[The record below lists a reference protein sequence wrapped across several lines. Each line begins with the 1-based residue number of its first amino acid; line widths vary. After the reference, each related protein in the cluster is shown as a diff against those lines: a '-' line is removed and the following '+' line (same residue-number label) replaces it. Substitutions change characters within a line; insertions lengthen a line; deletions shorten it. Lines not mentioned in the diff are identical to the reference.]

1 MEPWVHLF
9 YHPTLSYILI
19 EDREVNINTV
29 EAQEYLKFKLA
40 LIVQDFSIFYNL
52 SIKKSIEMVG
62 FYLEHIMK

>member
-9 YHPTLSYILI
+9 YHPTLSYIQI

-40 LIVQDFSIFYNL
+40 LIV
-52 SIKKSIEMVG
+52 
-62 FYLEHIMK
+62 